1 MGVLCSGVSVQPQ
14 DSLHGTFPRR
24 THCLSHVPGWRAG
37 AALPDVGLCPSQCTQ
52 SPLHT
57 RDTELFRTVH
67 ITCVP
72 AGHLQEAISSF
83 LSFFPSFISLLP
95 FLQMS
100 QNPMSNLTEATVL
113 KSSHQELAH
122 SPALTDVCR
131 LLWFQGK
138 AKK

>member
-1 MGVLCSGVSVQPQ
+1 MLRSECPAPGLPARHVSEE
-14 DSLHGTFPRR
+14 DSLSEPRPR
-24 THCLSHVPGWRAG
+24 LESWSSTPRCG
-37 AALPDVGLCPSQCTQ
+37 AVSFSMHTEPS
-52 SPLHT
+52 SLHT

-72 AGHLQEAISSF
+72 TGHLQEAISSF
-83 LSFFPSFISLLP
+83 LSFFPSFISFLP